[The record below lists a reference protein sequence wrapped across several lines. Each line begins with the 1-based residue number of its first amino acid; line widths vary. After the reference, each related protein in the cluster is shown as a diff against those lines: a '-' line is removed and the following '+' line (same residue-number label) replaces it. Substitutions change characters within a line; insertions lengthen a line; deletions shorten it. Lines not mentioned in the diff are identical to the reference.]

1 MDAPWVQPSSAG
13 IFQPQAGDLT
23 VTIDDHT
30 PDSGTGLEGQRDIY
44 HGVAARLAGHR
55 GSHALEPASGLGHG
69 SPPACDPV
77 RIHAHARVEFVACL
91 LPAAPDEIAEQRLC
105 PVLWIGRNVLCHR
118 PCSCTCWLAAVSVRS
133 VAEWVTCTR
142 FQPGYRRGALAAIN
156 AVAAAW
162 PMASTEDGPRRTWS
176 SVRSSHLD
184 LRARVMRPGVRRAG
198 LPRQSPALT
207 PGQRRRE
214 APP

>member
-13 IFQPQAGDLT
+13 IFQLQAGDLT

-44 HGVAARLAGHR
+44 HGVAARLVGRR
-55 GSHALEPASGLGHG
+55 GSDVLEPASGLGHG

-91 LPAAPDEIAEQRLC
+91 LPVAPDESLNSDFARFSGSDGMSCVIVLALAPAGWRPGLC
-105 PVLWIGRNVLCHR
+105 ARSPSGSPAPAFSQAI
-118 PCSCTCWLAAVSVRS
+118 AAVPWPPSTPWLRPANGQHGRRPTPYLVQCSIEPSRS
-133 VAEWVTCTR
+133 ACLR
-142 FQPGYRRGALAAIN
+142 HAA
-156 AVAAAW
+156 
-162 PMASTEDGPRRTWS
+162 
-176 SVRSSHLD
+176 
-184 LRARVMRPGVRRAG
+184 GVRRAG